1 MFFGICTGINTII
14 YYAPTIFQLVGLGD
28 NISALYATIGIG
40 VINFAMTVVALVYID
55 RFGRKPLLYIGL
67 SGMLISLSVLSGALM
82 FGAAGKWPAVMAVI
96 TYIASYAISFG
107 PVCCLMVSEIMPLQI
122 RGIAMSVATVANF
135 AFNFVVVLSFLPLVQ
150 TFGTAPTFLLFAF
163 VTLLSLFFVYFYIP
177 ETKGLSLEKI
187 EANWRKTSS

>member
-1 MFFGICTGINTII
+1 
-14 YYAPTIFQLVGLGD
+14 
-28 NISALYATIGIG
+28 
-40 VINFAMTVVALVYID
+40 
-55 RFGRKPLLYIGL
+55 
-67 SGMLISLSVLSGALM
+67 
-82 FGAAGKWPAVMAVI
+82 
-96 TYIASYAISFG
+96 
-107 PVCCLMVSEIMPLQI
+107 MPLQI